1 MLYLLLLGKL
11 PIHTGLKKNCVHEAQ
26 PLFFP
31 RNNSDYLHL
40 LKIIIRVVVF
50 QLCLHKTLKHKRK
63 QSAMHGWRF
72 LPGKIYLS
80 FKTMKNVE
88 IADPILEIVFM
99 TKMIFYKETLR
110 YLSSYHGWLTENKWS
125 LVLVTSFI

>member
-1 MLYLLLLGKL
+1 
-11 PIHTGLKKNCVHEAQ
+11 
-26 PLFFP
+26 
-31 RNNSDYLHL
+31 
-40 LKIIIRVVVF
+40 
-50 QLCLHKTLKHKRK
+50 
-63 QSAMHGWRF
+63 MHGWRF

-110 YLSSYHGWLTENKWS
+110 YLSSYHGRLTENKWS
-125 LVLVTSFI
+125 LVLVASFI